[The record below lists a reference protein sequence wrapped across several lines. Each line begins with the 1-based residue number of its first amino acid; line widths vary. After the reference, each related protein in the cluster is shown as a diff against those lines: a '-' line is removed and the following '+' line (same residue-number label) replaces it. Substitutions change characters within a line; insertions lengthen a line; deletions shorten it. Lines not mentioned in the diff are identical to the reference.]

1 MADIF
6 ALNWNTIEFHY
17 WFDDES
23 HAMDAI
29 VFNKCEYEFLGI
41 AKEIAQKLKVELE
54 IETEPLGEGGLR
66 SWFKF
71 KAKNKDAIKVG
82 VVLNQLLKVM
92 K

>member
-54 IETEPLGEGGLR
+54 IETEPLGEGGLQSR
-66 SWFKF
+66 CCIVYHYESFWDTF
-71 KAKNKDAIKVG
+71 NDY
-82 VVLNQLLKVM
+82 N
-92 K
+92 